1 MAELADAWEA
11 SETDRQQT
19 KEMVIRIVNADAA
32 DVRSAWANGRVPDN
46 EVMPNPRHHDAKH
59 GPNLYQ
65 VNEHYIKPL
74 TLAAGG
80 MSYALMKHPEG
91 LDCEVFVSHSWCEGL
106 FQLSNSIRRAWP
118 QLEVRRNLY
127 CCLLANP
134 QNLDISSLLDVAPE
148 NSPFAKALQ
157 QASHLLVVPNST
169 VGVYSRLWCVYEAY
183 LGSVFKKTYL
193 LPVKPRNSAR
203 KRVMIRTVL
212 LPIILGLLLGLFWE
226 VVRHHLTREVETK
239 VLLWSCFI
247 EWASMGILLLA
258 ASTVVAGPDG
268 EFTTCMAVIYYL
280 FIFSVVLGWSLVMP
294 WFHATLGYEYW
305 YVFLLH
311 FGVPGNMAVIST
323 ACVALFGQIYLEG
336 EELLLQREML
346 HFDSVRNARCSNPRD
361 EERIR
366 RAIEGKEAEVD
377 AVIRILS
384 IAGAYNENLRREW
397 DEGIEISGSGFTDL
411 TCNTIWAM
419 FIWGASAAA
428 AIADVILWPDLAP
441 WMSGASAI
449 VCLGTMVAIPFT
461 IKFLCAR
468 GPDRAVFALRIWIQ
482 CAVVSMIVPTVVAFA
497 QGFHEATCLSL
508 TALFSD
514 DFDKAV
520 QVHPS
525 KLTAASV
532 SISRFFFA
540 AAGALCAVHGPAS
553 WNRYW
558 LAGIRKRRS
567 KTLRTDELQGEVTS
581 QDSSEV
587 SDSSVE
593 SSSERP
599 SVMAQFSRL
608 CSFKV

>member
-1 MAELADAWEA
+1 MAELADAWAAHTRIPPE
-11 SETDRQQT
+11 RWCIT
-19 KEMVIRIVNADAA
+19 KLEFIEFVA

-46 EVMPNPRHHDAKH
+46 EAMPNPRHHDAKH

-65 VNEHYIKPL
+65 VNEHFVKPL

-148 NSPFAKALQ
+148 HSPFAKALQ

-203 KRVMIRTVL
+203 KRVMIRTVV
-212 LPIILGLLLGLFWE
+212 LPIILGLLLGLLWE
-226 VVRHHLTREVETK
+226 LVRKHFTREVGTK

-247 EWASMGILLLA
+247 EWAAMGILLLA
-258 ASTVVAGPDG
+258 ASTVVSGPDG

-311 FGVPGNMAVIST
+311 FGVPGNMALIST
-323 ACVALFGQIYLEG
+323 ACVALFGQVYLEG

-366 RAIEGKEAEVD
+366 WAIEGKESEVD

-428 AIADVILWPDLAP
+428 AIADAILWPDLAP
-441 WMSGASAI
+441 WMSCASAV
-449 VCLGTMVAIPFT
+449 VCLATMIAIPFT

-514 DFDKAV
+514 DFDRAV

-525 KLTAASV
+525 KLTATSV
-532 SISRFFFA
+532 SVSRFFFA
-540 AAGALCAVHGPAS
+540 AAGALCAFHGPAS

-567 KTLRTDELQGEVTS
+567 KTLRTEELQGEGTS
-581 QDSSEV
+581 QESSEV
-587 SDSSVE
+587 SE
-593 SSSERP
+593 SSGESSPERP